1 MSAELLNESV
11 QQYYIVAPEIPIPER
26 TLVLKNDATFGLFN
40 EFGDIDTSA
49 RQDEGLYHDGTR
61 FLSRLMLSLVGGRP
75 LLLSAAVR
83 RDNLLMSVDLTNPD
97 IYQRGRVI
105 VSRGSIHIFRSKLIW
120 DGACYERIHIRNFS
134 GEPLEVTAAIAY
146 ASDYADIFEVRG
158 QRRARR
164 GRMLDPHITEGTA
177 ELGYEGLDGVAR
189 RTAIRCEPTPQRITP
204 TEMQFRLA
212 LEPREERV
220 LSLTISC
227 HSNRPAGPEPK
238 RTVATMSYDS
248 ARARAER
255 LLGERLTCPAETSNQ
270 QFNAWLQ
277 RSTADLNML
286 ITESPSGLYP
296 HAGVPWFDTTFGRDG
311 IITALQC
318 LWFAPEVAHGVLAFL
333 AQTQATASDSERDA
347 EPGKILHE
355 ARGGEMA
362 ALREIPFGRYYGSV
376 DSTPLFVLL
385 AGAYYRR
392 TGDLAFIESIW
403 PNVLNALDWM
413 DRYGD
418 PDHDGFLEYH
428 RRSHHGLVQ
437 QGWKDSHDS
446 VFHADGR
453 LADGPIALCEVQSY
467 AYAARLETAALADA
481 LGHPQLARELR
492 ESATRL
498 RGMFQEKFWCPDLG
512 LYALALD
519 GEKKACEVRSSNA
532 GHCLFSGIAAEDHA
546 NAVVKQLA
554 SEVFFTGWGVRT
566 VADTEAR
573 YNPMAYHNG
582 SIWPHDNAIIAA
594 GMTHRRS
601 KALAAQILTAQFE
614 ASTFFDSSR
623 LPELFCGFRR
633 REGKAPTAY
642 PVACSPQAWAAG
654 AVFMML
660 QACLGLTVDATR
672 SRVLLRSPCLP
683 QCLERVCLREISLGS
698 AGNVD
703 LTVVRSGSSV
713 AANVERRSGDLEVVV
728 LS

>member
-1 MSAELLNESV
+1 MSAEPLNESV
-11 QQYYIVAPEIPIPER
+11 QQYYIVAPEIAIPER
-26 TLVLKNDATFGLFN
+26 TLVLKHDATFGLFN
-40 EFGDIDTSA
+40 EFGDIDTDA

-61 FLSRLMLSLVGGRP
+61 FLSRLTLSLVGGRP
-75 LLLSAAVR
+75 LLLSAAAR
-83 RDNLLMSVDLTNPD
+83 RDNLLISADLTNPD
-97 IYQRGRVI
+97 IYRDGHVI
-105 VSRGSIHIFRSKLIW
+105 VPRGSIHIFRTKLIW
-120 DGACYERIHIRNFS
+120 DGACYERIHVRNFS
-134 GEPLEVTAAIAY
+134 GEPLDVAAGLAY
-146 ASDYADIFEVRG
+146 AADFADIFEVRG
-158 QRRARR
+158 QHRARR
-164 GRMLDPHITEGTA
+164 GRMLEPHLADGTI
-177 ELGYEGLDGVAR
+177 ELGYEGLDGVTR
-189 RTAIRCEPTPQRITP
+189 RTAIRCEPAPQRVTP
-204 TEMQFRLA
+204 TEMLFRLA
-212 LEPREERV
+212 LSPREERI
-220 LSLTISC
+220 LSLTIAC
-227 HSNRPAGPEPK
+227 HADQHAS
-238 RTVATMSYDS
+238 RTAKHSVHAVSYES
-248 ARARAER
+248 ACAQAER
-255 LLGERLTCPAETSNQ
+255 SLSERMTCPAETSNQ

-286 ITESPSGLYP
+286 LTKYPSGLYP
-296 HAGVPWFDTTFGRDG
+296 NAGVPWFDTTFGRDG

-318 LWFAPEVAHGVLAFL
+318 LWFAPRVARGVLAFL
-333 AQTQATASDSERDA
+333 AQTQATSSDSERDA

-355 ARGGEMA
+355 ARKGEMA
-362 ALREIPFGRYYGSV
+362 ELREIPFGRYYGSV

-385 AGAYYRR
+385 AGAYHRR
-392 TGDLAFIESIW
+392 TGDLGFVESIW
-403 PNVLNALDWM
+403 PNVIAALDWM

-418 PDHDGFLEYH
+418 ADHDGFIEYH
-428 RRSHHGLVQ
+428 RRSPHGLVQ

-467 AYAARLETAALADA
+467 AYAARLEAAALADA
-481 LGHPQLARELR
+481 LGHEERARTLRDSASQLRSL
-492 ESATRL
+492 
-498 RGMFQEKFWCPDLG
+498 FQDKFWCPDLG

-519 GEKKACEVRSSNA
+519 GEKQPCEVRSSNA
-532 GHCLFSGIAAEDHA
+532 GHCVFSGIAAEDHA
-546 NAVVKQLA
+546 LAIVKELA

-566 VADTEAR
+566 IADTEAR

-601 KALAAQILTAQFE
+601 KALAEQILNAQFE

-633 REGKAPTAY
+633 REGKAPTLY

-660 QACLGLTVDATR
+660 QACLGLTVDATK

-683 QCLERVCLREISLGS
+683 RSLDRVSIRGISLGG

-703 LTVVRSGSSV
+703 LVLARSGHNV
-713 AANVERRSGDLEVVV
+713 AVNVERRTGDLEVIV